1 MVITTRPPESAT
13 EGEQDSTS
21 HQPPPLPQSW
31 MKTIRVSAAP
41 RQGDRSCPCAK
52 SQLRVQM
59 ECGILFPVYPHW
71 LPHLLLRG
79 QDSSWQG
86 RVTPGFM
93 YLPARTGGLLL
104 SQLFHLDQQACSL
117 TPYRCSAERK
127 ARSLSLSPLLSL
139 SLFLSLSLRPSVSS
153 LFFLSLFLLLCPPLF
168 SVSASLCVHLSV
180 CLSISLSI
188 FPYREALE
196 RVSILGAGVMLPHCL
211 KHSPET

>member
-117 TPYRCSAERK
+117 TPHRCSAERK
-127 ARSLSLSPLLSL
+127 ARSLSLSPFSLSVSFCLSL
-139 SLFLSLSLRPSVSS
+139 SVRLSPPSFSCLSFC
-153 LFFLSLFLLLCPPLF
+153 FFVPLCSLFLP
-168 SVSASLCVHLSV
+168 LSV
-180 CLSISLSI
+180 CISLSV
-188 FPYREALE
+188 FPSLSPSFHTERHLNVFRFLALA
-196 RVSILGAGVMLPHCL
+196 SCYHTA
-211 KHSPET
+211 